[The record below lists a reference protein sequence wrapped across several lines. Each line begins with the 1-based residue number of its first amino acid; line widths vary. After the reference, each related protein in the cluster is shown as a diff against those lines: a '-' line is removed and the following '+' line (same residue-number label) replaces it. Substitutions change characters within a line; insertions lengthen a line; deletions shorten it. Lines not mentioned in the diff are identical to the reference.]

1 MVKQPQPP
9 QFQKKNRQVR
19 QVKQPRRQ
27 PPKRTMDAWDIL
39 EWQGQEAWNMV

>member
-1 MVKQPQPP
+1 MVKRQQPP

-19 QVKQPRRQ
+19 QVKQPSR